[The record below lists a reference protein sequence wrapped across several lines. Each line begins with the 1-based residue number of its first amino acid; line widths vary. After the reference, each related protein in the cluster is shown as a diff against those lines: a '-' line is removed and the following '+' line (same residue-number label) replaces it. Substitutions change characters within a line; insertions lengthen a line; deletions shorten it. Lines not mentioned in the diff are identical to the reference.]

1 MSAKKARILL
11 AKLGL
16 DSHDNGLRIVAKW
29 LKDAGYEVVYLGLYN
44 TCEGVVRASL
54 EENAQLIGISFLGG
68 GHLSYAKKLMDLIR
82 EQGMSN
88 IKVFFGGVIP
98 PDDVNK
104 LKSLGVSSVF
114 TPGTPRVDIIDIIN
128 SLTN

>member
-1 MSAKKARILL
+1 MSAKKTRILL

-29 LKDAGYEVVYLGLYN
+29 LKDAGFEVVYLGLFN

-54 EENAQLIGISFLGG
+54 EENAQMIGISFLGG
-68 GHLSYAKKLMDLIR
+68 GHLFYCEKLMGLIH

-88 IKVFFGGVIP
+88 VKVFLGGVIP
-98 PDDVNK
+98 PDDANR
-104 LKSLGVSSVF
+104 LKALGVSAVF
-114 TPGTPRVDIIDIIN
+114 TPGTSRAAIIDAVK
-128 SLTN
+128 SATT